1 MSRLFCFYFTHQVQ
15 LTCILRSYMYV
26 NYVDCGTAVARI
38 NKVNTNAHDASGIF
52 RDVYIQILG
61 KVCRLRDC
69 GSRIWWM
76 IFQWPGILKFS
87 QMSSK
92 NFNSFK
98 DFQSDQ
104 IQTSSRKLFTSHYAC
119 GNFDL
124 NLTPVTGTTNGL
136 IFQIINSLI
145 ESWGVRLPCFDC
157 NQSIKFQC
165 FVTWSRGRA
174 ALACMQT
181 FTDGYGPIESG
192 EAEWPRAEGYLG

>member
-1 MSRLFCFYFTHQVQ
+1 
-15 LTCILRSYMYV
+15 
-26 NYVDCGTAVARI
+26 
-38 NKVNTNAHDASGIF
+38 
-52 RDVYIQILG
+52 
-61 KVCRLRDC
+61 
-69 GSRIWWM
+69 M

-145 ESWGVRLPCFDC
+145 ES
-157 NQSIKFQC
+157 
-165 FVTWSRGRA
+165 
-174 ALACMQT
+174 
-181 FTDGYGPIESG
+181 
-192 EAEWPRAEGYLG
+192 LGGTLDLF